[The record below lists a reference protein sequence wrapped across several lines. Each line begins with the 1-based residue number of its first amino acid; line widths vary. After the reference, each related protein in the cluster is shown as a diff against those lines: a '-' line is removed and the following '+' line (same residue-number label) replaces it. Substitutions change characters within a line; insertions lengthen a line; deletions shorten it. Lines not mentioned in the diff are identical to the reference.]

1 MFAFLMCFLTICR
14 VVCGFLITVDSHET
28 ICFFDR
34 AQEKDKVTIS
44 FEVMEGGFKDIA
56 VHISGPND
64 DRLYEAESETSG
76 KYTFAAINDGQYTLC
91 FDNEKST
98 LTPKILMFHFIV
110 VRDLTHYN
118 DPHKRSDDVVEQSVL
133 QANINELASLM
144 TAIKYEQEYMHVR
157 YKGHQEIND
166 SAHFRIVAWSIFG
179 PSLLLTMTLL
189 EIYYLKRFFEVKC
202 VV

>member
-1 MFAFLMCFLTICR
+1 MFAFLMCFLIICR

-28 ICFFDR
+28 VCFFDR

-118 DPHKRSDDVVEQSVL
+118 DPHKRSDDVIEQSVL

-144 TAIKYEQEYMHVR
+144 TAIKYEQEYMHGR